1 MLYVHTELVY
11 TKIMLYRLS
20 KRSQCC
26 AVKIEQM
33 YSTHRLYCTVHMERC
48 TEVMLYI
55 WSRCTEVMLYIWSR
69 CTKVMLYMV
78 SRYTQVLQYILSS
91 CTHRSYS
98 TYYCKQVYTQVILHI
113 LSRCTHRT
121 YSTYRAG
128 LYKGYTVH
136 TEQVYTQVILFML
149 RKCTQ
154 KFTVQLYSVHQG
166 YCSEYCFLSLTSS

>member
-55 WSRCTEVMLYIWSR
+55 WSRCT
-69 CTKVMLYMV
+69 KVMLYMV
-78 SRYTQVLQYILSS
+78 SR
-91 CTHRSYS
+91 CTHRYYS
-98 TYYCKQVYTQVILHI
+98 TYYCKQVHTQVILHI

-121 YSTYRAG
+121 YST
-128 LYKGYTVH
+128 
-136 TEQVYTQVILFML
+136 
-149 RKCTQ
+149 
-154 KFTVQLYSVHQG
+154 
-166 YCSEYCFLSLTSS
+166 